1 MTTAR
6 ESGATSEFA
15 ALVETLNTRLVEPIR
30 SAEQAAIKGV
40 LGQMPAQE
48 VILKVME
55 AERTL
60 HTAIAI
66 RDKAIGV
73 YQEISRMT
81 I

>member
-1 MTTAR
+1 
-6 ESGATSEFA
+6 
-15 ALVETLNTRLVEPIR
+15 
-30 SAEQAAIKGV
+30 
-40 LGQMPAQE
+40 
-48 VILKVME
+48 ME